1 MVLLF
6 DRSLLFWVVIMAMN
20 DTNSFALPKSKMTTG
35 KNAIAIGSGVSASK
49 DYELVIGGTVRTEL
63 RVVMTPE
70 EYVIV
75 HRVLMRAASN
85 GS

>member
-1 MVLLF
+1 
-6 DRSLLFWVVIMAMN
+6 MN

-35 KNAIAIGSGVSASK
+35 RNAIAIGSGVSTSK

-70 EYVIV
+70 EYAVI
-75 HRVLMRAASN
+75 HRVLVRAASN
-85 GS
+85 GN